1 MNIYDISE
9 KAGVSTA
16 TVSRVINNSENVSE
30 KTRKKVLDVMEETG
44 FHPNIF
50 ARGLGLNSMST
61 IGILCMDS
69 SDPYMASAIYYI
81 EQGLRKESYESL
93 LCCTGYRL
101 EDRNHY
107 MNLLVSKG
115 LDALV
120 LVGSAFTEED
130 EEKNTCIREVSTQ
143 LPIVLLGGRIEG
155 ERIYGVS
162 CDDASAM
169 RLITNKMIES
179 CGTDILFLNRSQ
191 SYCGMMK
198 RSGFVSAYADHGE
211 VVESWQIQSLDGNT
225 EEVIKFLEEMPHPF
239 RAVVASDDALG
250 VGVLKYAKKHNL
262 SVPEDLFVTGYNNSK
277 YSRICEPELTSV
289 DNKLE
294 YSCGQ
299 VVSLLMSVLK
309 GEDVP
314 HHMVISA
321 EIKER
326 ATTVFSK
333 SQ

>member
-16 TVSRVINNSENVSE
+16 TVSRVLNNSENVSD
-30 KTRKKVLDVMEETG
+30 KTRKKVLAVMEETG
-44 FHPNIF
+44 FQPNIF

-69 SDPYMASAIYYI
+69 SDMYMASAIYHI
-81 EQGLRKESYESL
+81 EQGLRKEGYDCL
-93 LCCTGYRL
+93 LCCTGYHL

-130 EEKNTCIREVSTQ
+130 EEKNTCILEVSQQ
-143 LPIVLLGGRIEG
+143 LPIVLLGGHLEG

-162 CDDASAM
+162 CDDATAM
-169 RLITNKMIES
+169 RRITNQVISS
-179 CGTDILFLNRSQ
+179 CGTQILFLNRSQ

-211 VVESWQIQSLDGNT
+211 VVESWQIQPLDEET
-225 EEVIKFLEEMPHPF
+225 EGVISFLEEMQTQHPF
-239 RAVVASDDALG
+239 RAVVCSDDKLA

-262 SVPEDLFVTGYNNSK
+262 SVPEDLSVTGYNNSTH
-277 YSRICEPELTSV
+277 SHICEPELTSV

-309 GEDVP
+309 EEDVP
-314 HHMVISA
+314 HQMVISA
-321 EIKER
+321 EIIQR
-326 ATTVFSK
+326 DTTLF
-333 SQ
+333 